1 MLWFA
6 CWMMALSTY
15 QRGAAEPTDGMIPP
29 GWTGNPWGPVAAEAR
44 SAGKL
49 PAIRMSP
56 AMLQWD
62 RWGRKVLRDGD
73 VVFRLGDART
83 MLGFLPLSRFIA
95 HASGSVFSHT
105 GIIAIEEG
113 APVVYDCSSFG
124 MQRQPFAVWMLDSV
138 GSLGVKRL
146 KPHLSHHIG
155 GVLGFCRKVFKEQV
169 PFDDEFRI
177 DDSKLYCVELT
188 EKAFR
193 SQGLAL
199 SKPVCFGDWENLVQ
213 YPVTAFGILRC
224 SGLVLEHAITLD
236 QPVYL
241 PGNDRL
247 GMWSSPLLETVYPR
261 PKQGK
266 KTSQP
271 SPPPG
276 LSVKGDMAVTA
287 FAVKE
292 INRSYSELPWRLIG
306 DLLMK
311 SAARESGP
319 RLASTRAGW
328 SSAGQPAVRG
338 GFRLRRPSGSREA
351 AR

>member
-1 MLWFA
+1 M
-6 CWMMALSTY
+6 
-15 QRGAAEPTDGMIPP
+15 
-29 GWTGNPWGPVAAEAR
+29 
-44 SAGKL
+44 
-49 PAIRMSP
+49 
-56 AMLQWD
+56 
-62 RWGRKVLRDGD
+62 
-73 VVFRLGDART
+73 
-83 MLGFLPLSRFIA
+83 
-95 HASGSVFSHT
+95 
-105 GIIAIEEG
+105 
-113 APVVYDCSSFG
+113 VYDCSSFG

-328 SSAGQPAVRG
+328 SSMASRLFAAVFGSGDRVVPGKQHAEEAGPVRSLAGQVAEGELAAGRLEIRHLAGLADAADIYQIGRRRQELAGDGDRQGMPANPEPLG
-338 GFRLRRPSGSREA
+338 DRRVAIADVGAEDPDPLQVDQREP
-351 AR
+351 